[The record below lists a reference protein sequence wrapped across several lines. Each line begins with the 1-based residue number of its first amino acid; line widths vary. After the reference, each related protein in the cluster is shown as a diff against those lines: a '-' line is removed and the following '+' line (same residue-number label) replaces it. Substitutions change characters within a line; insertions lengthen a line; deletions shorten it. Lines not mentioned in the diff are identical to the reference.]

1 MKTNDVEMQ
10 TFVREGLERYYFDA
24 KESVTAFETS
34 LKNQLTELIQAM
46 PACPTFPAKGRQL
59 GKPGIWTDGETMS
72 VYARLVANDEACL
85 ELGIEWGTF
94 EHGRPV
100 LYATWPDWKSSTLWV
115 TQPKPPVQNHAD
127 EFLFVPVDDGFQLE
141 KAARA
146 LLAEA
151 VRALGKV
158 KTVR

>member
-46 PACPTFPAKGRQL
+46 PGFSTFPAKGRQL
-59 GKPGIWTDGETMS
+59 GKPGIWMDGETMS

-85 ELGIEWGTF
+85 ELGMRR
-94 EHGRPV
+94 HCSVASPSCMRPG
-100 LYATWPDWKSSTLWV
+100 LTGNPA
-115 TQPKPPVQNHAD
+115 H
-127 EFLFVPVDDGFQLE
+127 FG
-141 KAARA
+141 
-146 LLAEA
+146 
-151 VRALGKV
+151 
-158 KTVR
+158 